1 MWLESGIGCYGG
13 CYNSILPFGYLFW
26 SEFLPV
32 DGHECQNFNKVTIW
46 CMFVVKTC
54 EFLIFVPNICRSLI
68 ETPTSIPVIY
78 LVLAFFMAFSWF
90 CIVFAAVVSFARE
103 PTCLLQMA
111 PPNSMNQ
118 VNTLKIAVY
127 TENIGGYDE
136 VRMEDIPSVPSG
148 MDAFY
153 FADSETLKKHEDA
166 FALWRKNGWTTMEY
180 RDMQQGTK
188 QVSGQR
194 LTAKKVKFDPPDWI
208 TEGKWDW
215 LVHFDAQK
223 CVRLEQL
230 PSFIQK
236 RSNASLILQDWCH
249 RVVRAATKADLH
261 VSKRKQT
268 CSGEVISTRIEN
280 ASQEYFQWVSD
291 VTEMVKIPPCR
302 YRITL
307 KQYSHAKLEKQI
319 QW

>member
-1 MWLESGIGCYGG
+1 
-13 CYNSILPFGYLFW
+13 
-26 SEFLPV
+26 
-32 DGHECQNFNKVTIW
+32 
-46 CMFVVKTC
+46 
-54 EFLIFVPNICRSLI
+54 
-68 ETPTSIPVIY
+68 
-78 LVLAFFMAFSWF
+78 MAFSWF
-90 CIVFAAVVSFARE
+90 CIVFAAVGSFARE

-153 FADSETLKKHEDA
+153 FADSETLKKHENA
-166 FALWRKNGWTTMEY
+166 FALWRKNGWKTMEY

-194 LTAKKVKFDPPDWI
+194 LTAKKVRLDPPDWI

-236 RSNASLILQDWCH
+236 RSNASLIMQNWCH
-249 RVVRAATKADLH
+249 RFRPC
-261 VSKRKQT
+261 
-268 CSGEVISTRIEN
+268 CSQGGFACFQAEAEHFRGSAFPRIEN
-280 ASQEYFQWVSD
+280 SSQEYFQWVAD
-291 VTEMVKIPPCR
+291 VTEMVKNS
-302 YRITL
+302 TL
-307 KQYSHAKLEKQI
+307 SLPHYFEGNIFMRNLKSKYSGEVKKAFREVFEANRKVPRDQPFLPVFLEKHGLNAEIITVKQGALKREI
-319 QW
+319 GFTGPPGVSRKVLN

>member
-1 MWLESGIGCYGG
+1 
-13 CYNSILPFGYLFW
+13 
-26 SEFLPV
+26 
-32 DGHECQNFNKVTIW
+32 
-46 CMFVVKTC
+46 
-54 EFLIFVPNICRSLI
+54 
-68 ETPTSIPVIY
+68 
-78 LVLAFFMAFSWF
+78 MAFSWF

-111 PPNSMNQ
+111 LPNSMNQ

-249 RVVRAATKADLH
+249 RSRPCCHQGGFACFQAEANMFRGSDFH
-261 VSKRKQT
+261 
-268 CSGEVISTRIEN
+268 RIEN

-291 VTEMVKIPPCR
+291 VTEMVKNSTLSLPHYFESSILMRNLKSKYSGEVKKAFKEVFGANHKVPRDQPFLPVFLEKHGLNAEIITVR
-302 YRITL
+302 NTTL
-307 KQYSHAKLEKQI
+307 KREIGFKRPGKRRAVSNSQTEALT
-319 QW
+319 